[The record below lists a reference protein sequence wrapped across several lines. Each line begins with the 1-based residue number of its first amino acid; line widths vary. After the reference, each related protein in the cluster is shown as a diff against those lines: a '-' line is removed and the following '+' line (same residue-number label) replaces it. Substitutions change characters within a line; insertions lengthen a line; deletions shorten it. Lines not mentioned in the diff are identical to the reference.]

1 MREGERVRTWHG
13 GYGRASHDWVIEG
26 GNNSEVFVGSKRKN
40 SVMYSC
46 DSFTG
51 LLAAQTL
58 PHHLIVQYEKS
69 LSNILLLP
77 ASLSGA
83 AHCHCG
89 VNTIGTP
96 PS

>member
-1 MREGERVRTWHG
+1 M
-13 GYGRASHDWVIEG
+13 
-26 GNNSEVFVGSKRKN
+26 
-40 SVMYSC
+40 MYSC

-58 PHHLIVQYEKS
+58 PHHLIVQYEKG
-69 LSNILLLP
+69 LSNILLP

-83 AHCHCG
+83 ARCYCG

-96 PS
+96 PSERRGHMSAQTEPMPIRKVVLNHFLFCLLHCFPFEE